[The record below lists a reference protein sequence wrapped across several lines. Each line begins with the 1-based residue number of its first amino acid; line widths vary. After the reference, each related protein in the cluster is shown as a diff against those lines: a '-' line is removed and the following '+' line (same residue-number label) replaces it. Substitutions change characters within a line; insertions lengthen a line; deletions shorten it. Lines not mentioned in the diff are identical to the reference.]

1 MNGRELASY
10 SDGTNTITYK
20 YNLDGIRT
28 SKVVNGIN
36 TTYYLEGRTIIFE
49 DRNGDVLYYIYN
61 GSELLGFVYKNK
73 TYYYHKN
80 MFGDIISIIVIILL
94 SSKAYYLNID
104 LFYYVRYNWFRKAD
118 IIKKK

>member
-61 GSELLGFVYKNK
+61 GSELMGFVYKNK
-73 TYYYHKN
+73 KSLVRRRN
-80 MFGDIISIIVIILL
+80 IILKIT
-94 SSKAYYLNID
+94 SFDKKIIN
-104 LFYYVRYNWFRKAD
+104 D
-118 IIKKK
+118 IYIYMTSC

>member
-1 MNGRELASY
+1 MDLIIIVYQLASY

-73 TYYYHKN
+73 KSLVRRRN
-80 MFGDIISIIVIILL
+80 IILKIT
-94 SSKAYYLNID
+94 SFDKKIIN
-104 LFYYVRYNWFRKAD
+104 D
-118 IIKKK
+118 IYIYMTSC